1 MAELRKYGVSTSMLF
16 PLIERDVVDFEAG
29 ATFAAGDVQMI
40 KDEGAAANTTN
51 LPIHEGNGIYSL
63 TLTASEMQAARI
75 VVTVI
80 DQTASKVWE
89 DQAILINADPVPAD
103 VQEVHGNE
111 TAALG
116 LEVLGSYHL
125 LSVQKSQAGS
135 SGTSIKLSAS
145 EPSTDDY
152 WNHHFIRFS
161 IGAVA
166 GEIRRIDDYDGT
178 TKVATIDRAFS
189 NGDPGTDLYVI
200 FAYQGALS

>member
-1 MAELRKYGVSTSMLF
+1 MEVLRKYGAATTVLF
-16 PLIERDVVDFEAG
+16 PLVDRDAIDFES
-29 ATFAAGDVQMI
+29 TPVSFVAADTQI
-40 KDEGAAANTTN
+40 SKDEAAFANTGST
-51 LPIHEGNGIYSL
+51 PAHEGNGMYSL
-63 TLTASEMQAARI
+63 ALTATEMQAARI
-75 VVTVI
+75 MVTCI
-80 DQTASKVWE
+80 DSATKVWE